1 MFETPV
7 AMKNE
12 QRAWEMPFRKSPIE
26 NSVCFILSAFD
37 HEVALSRGP
46 SHVQAAKIEAASGAT
61 TAWGRSKL
69 KK

>member
-26 NSVCFILSAFD
+26 NSECLILSAFD
-37 HEVALSRGP
+37 HEVALSRSP
-46 SHVQAAKIEAASGAT
+46 SHVQAVQIEAASEAT